1 MPMKRLVLLLILL
14 SASTF
19 TLFAQLK
26 LDSQGKTIV
35 GTYSGDLKFECQGVS
50 KFTRWGY
57 GWENI
62 NIDWVNNYGA
72 AQIYCTSS
80 NFSIGIQNHYVGSG
94 YFHYLMLTYSPFI
107 GSDLRLKENISPI
120 TSALDKIML
129 INGKRFNYI
138 DVLGED
144 LKVTPLRERITKPTF
159 GFIAQELIEVL
170 PEIVAEPDELNEYYG
185 VNYTAMIPL
194 LVEAIKEQQ
203 LQIAEQQLHIA
214 ELQQLIANIGQ
225 EEIEEKS
232 IKIQNNANTKKN
244 SSVNATLYQ
253 NTPNP
258 FSTET
263 EIRYYV
269 PNNAGQASLLIFD
282 MQGAMKKQMQ
292 ITAKG
297 DASITISAMELPAG
311 MYIYSLIVDGIEID
325 CKKMI
330 LAK

>member
-1 MPMKRLVLLLILL
+1 MKRLVFILILVL
-14 SASTF
+14 STSTF
-19 TLFAQLK
+19 SVFAQLK
-26 LDSQGKTIV
+26 LDSQGKTII
-35 GTYSGDLKFECQGVS
+35 GTYSGDLKLECQGVS

-62 NIDWVNNYGA
+62 NIDWVNSYGA

-144 LKVTPLRERITKPTF
+144 LKVIPLRERITKPTY

-170 PEIVAEPDELNEYYG
+170 PEIVAEPDELNEYYS
-185 VNYTAMIPL
+185 VNYTAIIPL

-203 LQIAEQQLHIA
+203 LQIAE
-214 ELQQLIANIGQ
+214 LQQQIANIGQ
-225 EEIEEKS
+225 EEVEEKN
-232 IKIQNNANTKKN
+232 IKIQNNVKAKKK
-244 SSVNATLYQ
+244 SSLNALLYQ

-258 FSTET
+258 FSSET
-263 EIRYYV
+263 KIRYYV

-282 MQGAMKKQMQ
+282 MQGALRKQIQ
-292 ITAKG
+292 ITEKG
-297 DASITISAMELPAG
+297 DASITISALELPAG
-311 MYIYSLIVDGIEID
+311 MYIYSLIVDCIEID
-325 CKKMI
+325 SKKMI
-330 LAK
+330 LAE